1 MLERQLDL
9 FWKPPAIQP
18 HWNKSQGDQHGGSH
32 ARSQCNISRTPP
44 WRHVW
49 LGWDSWWH
57 LLVAEGFFPTDELF
71 FLRSRAPECRFLW
84 TGFGRKEP
92 WFRQPHSHGAS
103 KLRSE
108 HLDSNCPSGGGAARR
123 WGVFRLR
130 AWLAND
136 GQVCSRRIRR
146 WGSQLEAMIA
156 HSSVGGGGVEGG
168 GHCSRAWTLLCKAF
182 VWSLALF

>member
-18 HWNKSQGDQHGGSH
+18 HWNESQGDQHGGSH
-32 ARSQCNISRTPP
+32 ARSQRNISRTPP

-49 LGWDSWWH
+49 LGGDSWWH
-57 LLVAEGFFPTDELF
+57 LLVAEGFFPLMSF
-71 FLRSRAPECRFLW
+71 FPAFSSAGTQISVNSLRQERA
-84 TGFGRKEP
+84 
-92 WFRQPHSHGAS
+92 QPHSHGALE
-103 KLRSE
+103 LRSE
-108 HLDSNCPSGGGAARR
+108 HLDSNCPSGGRAERR
-123 WGVFRLR
+123 WGVLRLR

-156 HSSVGGGGVEGG
+156 RSSVGGGGGRREEGG

-182 VWSLALF
+182 VWSLVLF